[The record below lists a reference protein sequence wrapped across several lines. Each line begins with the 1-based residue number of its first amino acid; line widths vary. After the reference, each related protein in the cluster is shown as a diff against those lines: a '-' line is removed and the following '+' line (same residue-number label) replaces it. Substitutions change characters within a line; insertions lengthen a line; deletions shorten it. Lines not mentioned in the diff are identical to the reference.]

1 MAYWPSVPPCYFP
14 CCTEGEGFFKKV
26 AFFSLF
32 SAHGGH
38 SFLYGFRY
46 PLPTL
51 PRVSSIADRIRTYG
65 TVRNGDC
72 VSLGSVGRLGT
83 GMGGTLR
90 PPLYWLTCPGGGW
103 AASEQVKRKG
113 RACNRVL

>member
-51 PRVSSIADRIRTYG
+51 PRVSSIADRIRTGPYDSMIRSA
-65 TVRNGDC
+65 TEI
-72 VSLGSVGRLGT
+72 VSLSARLVG
-83 GMGGTLR
+83 
-90 PPLYWLTCPGGGW
+90 WVPGWGAPYAPRYIG
-103 AASEQVKRKG
+103 
-113 RACNRVL
+113 